1 MMKERSSKGESLKED
16 FVGFEEDGTTLFPE
30 NVEKERSE
38 GRFLCQKR
46 VNQLDPDETRM
57 EEEGFCEIEG
67 KATLLD

>member
-1 MMKERSSKGESLKED
+1 M
-16 FVGFEEDGTTLFPE
+16 GFEEDETTLFPE
-30 NVEKERSE
+30 NVEKKERSE
-38 GRFLCQKR
+38 SRFLCQKR